1 MFRKIILGLVLAFGL
16 SAQCQSKK
24 AQPSF
29 ETKVKNYVMW
39 FESLPDY
46 KKREAARVLVLKLN
60 SMSPYERGM
69 WLAISDKYSKKKV
82 TPVVKEI
89 IVDSLTNEGVR
100 KKLFADFAEY
110 TSEKI
115 DTIIILNGSIAKER
129 TVASNT
135 EIRKKIADWKPIIA
149 ESRRKLDSIRKIP
162 EDVNDYAA
170 YKAREKITHDLIER
184 AQEGERELI
193 SLRKK
198 IIIYGDESF
207 DIVEKWNSYLIDEY
221 EIEVR
226 TLEPHQPTNE
236 ELDSG
241 KSSGIKY
248 DVIKTK
254 YLATF
259 DIGYKE
265 GHRWDKYS
273 RFHFKQI
280 NDN

>member
-39 FESLPDY
+39 LESLPDY
-46 KKREAARVLVLKLN
+46 KKREAARVLALKLN

-69 WLAISDKYSKKKV
+69 WLAISDKYSKKKA

-100 KKLFADFAEY
+100 KKLFIDFAES
-110 TSEKI
+110 TSKKI
-115 DTIIILNGSIAKER
+115 DTIIILNSSIAKER
-129 TVASNT
+129 TVASNS
-135 EIRKKIADWKPIIA
+135 EIRKRIADWKPIIA
-149 ESRRKLDSIRKIP
+149 ESERKLDSISAIP
-162 EDVNDYAA
+162 KNLNDYEA
-170 YKAREKITHDLIER
+170 YKAREKITDSLIER
-184 AQEGERELI
+184 TEEGERELI
-193 SLRKK
+193 SLREE
-198 IIIYGDESF
+198 IIIYNSESF
-207 DIVEKWNSYLIDEY
+207 DIVEKWNSYLIDKY
-221 EIEVR
+221 EIEVW

-241 KSSGIKY
+241 KFSGIKY

-254 YLATF
+254 YLARF